1 MEITRQGPFQLNV
14 FHWHI
19 VDAQSFPVEL
29 SDEPTI
35 LMSQYGAYGPSQ
47 IYSRDDIIDIVKYAN
62 LKGNGEL
69 RETIESNVKLQR

>member
-1 MEITRQGPFQLNV
+1 M
-14 FHWHI
+14 
-19 VDAQSFPVEL
+19 DAQSFPVEL

-62 LKGNGEL
+62 LKGNREL
-69 RETIESNVKLQR
+69 PETTERNVLSMHYVI